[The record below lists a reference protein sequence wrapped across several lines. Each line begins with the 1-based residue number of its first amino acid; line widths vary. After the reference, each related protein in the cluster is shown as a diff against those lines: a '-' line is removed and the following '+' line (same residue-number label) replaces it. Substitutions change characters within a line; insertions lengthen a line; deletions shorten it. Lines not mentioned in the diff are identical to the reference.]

1 MGESKDATWDLA
13 ETVTSRVPADR
24 PRYLMG
30 MGTPLDLIDAVA
42 RGVDMMDCVL
52 PTRNARNGTVFTRD
66 GKVVLRNAAHADD
79 LAPLDAECACVAC
92 RRHTRAYL
100 RHLFM
105 SNEMLGPM
113 LATSHNLSFYAD
125 TMRAARAAI
134 VRGDFDAW
142 RSAFV
147 DRFTRGERQSAARME
162 AET

>member
-1 MGESKDATWDLA
+1 MLPT
-13 ETVTSRVPADR
+13 DR

-30 MGTPLDLIDAVA
+30 MGTPIDLIEAIA
-42 RGVDMMDCVL
+42 RGIDMMDCVL

-66 GKVVLRNAAHADD
+66 GKIALRNAVHADD
-79 LAPLDAECACVAC
+79 LAPLDAECRCIAC

-105 SNEMLGPM
+105 AGEMLGPI
-113 LATSHNLSFYAD
+113 LATSHNLQFYND

-147 DRFTRGERQSAARME
+147 DRYTRGGEESDAPE
-162 AET
+162 ASEPQRRTS